1 MCWAFLF
8 SWMPYAVVSMWTAY
22 GNGKTVPI
30 RLTVFAVLT
39 AKSSTV
45 INPVIYFL
53 LSKKFRPMLLKTLNF
68 KPQSKTSFEQQE
80 CRQLAN
86 KWSNDSP
93 INNGMTDI
101 SNSMSS
107 ASSEAVN
114 IKVHIYKT
122 CLNEVE
128 L

>member
-1 MCWAFLF
+1 
-8 SWMPYAVVSMWTAY
+8 MPYAVVSMWTAY